1 MLDVLRPLRELRT
14 MYTRTGARP
23 IRVNDPDGWMTEPA
37 IPQPGSGGSDNPGFH
52 WVGSD
57 SPSWFTSPTVG
68 GGLPSV
74 YRALG
79 LIVDSIASVPWA
91 VYRGRDRLPE
101 PGWIA
106 DPQMA
111 QNDDRAPGAALAL
124 ARMIPDPL
132 HSVAFRA
139 QLVSSMVMHGEA
151 FLYHPVLDD
160 AGYPLAPVFLLNP
173 VDVGWDK
180 SRKQW
185 KVGQAELA
193 PELVLHVRG
202 RAPYTEDGRGV
213 GVLTRHADTIRMS
226 VNLRNY
232 VSSSLRSGVPAGYL
246 KVSSP
251 AFTQEQA
258 DGLKAAWL
266 AAHGGD
272 TRSIAVLNATT
283 DFSPLSW
290 SLADVAAV
298 EMGGFTD
305 REIAHAF
312 GMSAHYLDV
321 AGESGTYANV
331 QDRAID
337 FRTFTLLHP
346 ARLIESAMGSRL
358 PYGTTMKIKLEG
370 LERANITTRDQSYAA
385 GLAGGWR
392 TVDEIRELE
401 DLPPLVEGA
410 SDE

>member
-1 MLDVLRPLRELRT
+1 
-14 MYTRTGARP
+14 MYTRTGDRP

-37 IPQPGSGGSDNPGFH
+37 IPQPSSGGINPGFH
-52 WVGSD
+52 WLGSD
-57 SPSWFTSPTVG
+57 NPSWFASPTVG

-79 LIVDSIASVPWA
+79 IIVDSLSSVPWA
-91 VYRGRDRLPE
+91 VYRGRERLPE

-111 QNDDRAPGAALAL
+111 QDDNRAPDMSRELAAA
-124 ARMIPDPL
+124 IPDPL

-139 QLVSSMVMHGEA
+139 QLVSSLVMHGEA
-151 FLYHPVLDD
+151 FIYHPAMDFE
-160 AGYPLAPVFLLNP
+160 GRYPVAPVFLLNP
-173 VDVGWDK
+173 LDLGWDK
-180 SRKQW
+180 FRNRW
-185 KVGQAELA
+185 KVGQTFIE
-193 PELVLHVRG
+193 PRKILHVRG
-202 RAPYTEDGRGV
+202 RAPYTDEGRGV
-213 GVLTRHADTIRMS
+213 GVLTRHADSIRLA

-232 VSSSLRSGVPAGYL
+232 VSSSLKSGVPAGYL

-251 AFTQEQA
+251 SFTQEQA
-258 DGLKAAWL
+258 DGLKLAWM

-290 SLADVAAV
+290 SLSDVAAV
-298 EMGGFTD
+298 EMGAFSD

-321 AGESGTYANV
+321 PGGSETYANV
-331 QDRAID
+331 QDRVID
-337 FRTFTLLHP
+337 LRTFTLLPP
-346 ARLIESAMGSRL
+346 ARLIESAMESRL

-370 LERANITTRDQSYAA
+370 LERANITTRDASYKA
-385 GLAGGWR
+385 GLAGGYR

-401 DLPPLVEGA
+401 DLPSLAEGNQP
-410 SDE
+410 